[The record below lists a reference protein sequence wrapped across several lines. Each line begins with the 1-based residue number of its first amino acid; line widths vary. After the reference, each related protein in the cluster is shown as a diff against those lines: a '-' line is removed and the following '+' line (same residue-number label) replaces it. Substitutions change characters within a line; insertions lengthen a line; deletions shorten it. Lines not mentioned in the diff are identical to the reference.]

1 MLQCGMEV
9 GGDRAEPRSQW
20 HQIMPEEL
28 HIRLLGPLTLTR
40 GGRALPDTIWR
51 SRQERRLL
59 GILLSARGR
68 RVPTERLLEWLWPD
82 ADPGVAAIT
91 LRSAVS
97 ALRHTLEPAGGTR
110 ASSHYVLTKPG
121 GYAWNTASGSW
132 CDLDEFLTLTEEPK
146 AEERGPKDDSAP
158 EAVSALSAPTARAA
172 RLERA
177 ITLYRG
183 DYLADDPDAAWA
195 NHLRES
201 LRERLLASIHELAE
215 LRLAQGQPDAA
226 IALARLGLEHDHLR
240 EPFYRT
246 LMRAQTTAG
255 DPAGA
260 LQSYERCRR
269 ALDDELGV
277 TPSAQTRALHAA
289 ILRGELGELPPA
301 DKEPSKQAD
310 KLAMRPTSDE
320 VAMSLQASNPP
331 ASVSP
336 FVGRADELAAL
347 RGWIGALGQGRGGV
361 VAVVGEAGIGKT
373 RLVAE
378 ALRAAREQVFT
389 IALRCTPLER
399 GLPFASLSEALRP
412 LLRAAPA
419 ELLRRLPPVAL
430 AQVADLLPVLR
441 ERLPDLPA
449 LASVPAGEARN
460 YLLDGTVDVALALAS
475 ERPLIAWCDDAQ
487 WADESTVAVIGRLA
501 RYAPR
506 RPLLVVLS
514 YRPEELVE
522 NASLHQLL
530 RALGREMSLRPL
542 VLGRLDQAAVADLL
556 AGLAHATPADVAP
569 LARRLSAASSGNPL
583 VLAVAMQSLLE
594 ARGAGSLAALLPT
607 LDERT
612 PLPDL
617 ASAPPLRDLVLG
629 RVERLSEPARAL
641 LDLLAV
647 IGRPASLDLIEQIAG
662 APALEAAQ
670 ALLERQFLA
679 EGADQRLAFSHDL
692 VRSIVLGAL
701 SLPQRRLLHRRAA
714 EAIAALHGERPERAA
729 ELAFHFEQAGRGV
742 EAELLRFATVAG
754 DHARRSFGYH
764 AAQAHYDAA
773 LQAAE
778 RLGQRAPAEPVR
790 RVFVGRLLSAEA
802 LLDWDGVLATARRY
816 DIWAAGRP
824 GMPALVAPR
833 RLAVLRALMGDLA
846 GAAELGG
853 DPRAQPEPLPALA
866 DLLQRTSQI
875 FAPDLPGRSEHAQ
888 TPGSYAIP
896 LVLAAPP
903 PGTPAEELPAQL
915 GADQAALAL
924 FQVGW
929 AALMQGLLPAAEPC
943 LQRAYDLAVDT
954 GQAAVAVVGALQLAH
969 LSALRGEQAAAE
981 RWLAISLD
989 TARRAPEAA
998 WASIWPQIHQAFLLL
1013 LDDQFIAA
1021 RQRFEALAQQLRD
1034 LPAFQTHRAS
1044 VEVGLALLDLAAGNL
1059 ARAGAR
1065 LTTALGAPQPL
1076 YGFVY
1081 AAAMHG
1087 LARLAALCGDIEAAR
1102 GWLIRALGY
1111 SARRQLPPE
1120 YIRTAI
1126 EIARIERD
1134 FGEPARALALLER
1147 AAALAHEAGFGPL
1160 AAAAAALLARLTAA
1174 QP

>member
-1 MLQCGMEV
+1 MALTMSEQ
-9 GGDRAEPRSQW
+9 
-20 HQIMPEEL
+20 L
-28 HIRLLGPLTLTR
+28 YIRLLGPLTLTR
-40 GGRALPDTIWR
+40 GDAVLPDTIWR

-68 RVPTERLLEWLWPD
+68 RVPTERLIEWLWPD

-97 ALRHTLEPAGGTR
+97 ALRHTLEPTGGTR

-121 GYAWNTASGSW
+121 GYAWNTSSGSW
-132 CDLDEFLTLTEEPK
+132 CDLEEFLALTDEQK
-146 AEERGPKDDSAP
+146 TEERGPTPDDNAP
-158 EAVSALSAPTARAA
+158 EALPTASMSLARAA
-172 RLERA
+172 RLDRA
-177 ITLYRG
+177 IALYRG
-183 DYLADDPDAAWA
+183 DYLADDPDATWA

-201 LRERLLASIHELAE
+201 LRERLLSAIHDLAD
-215 LRLAQGQPDAA
+215 LRLAHGQPDAA

-246 LMRAQTTAG
+246 LMRAQATAG

-289 ILRGELGELPPA
+289 ILRGELGEQPPA
-301 DKEPSKQAD
+301 DKETRRQGDKETRRPASDDAAASSQVPS
-310 KLAMRPTSDE
+310 
-320 VAMSLQASNPP
+320 P
-331 ASVSP
+331 AISVSP

-373 RLVAE
+373 RLVVE

-399 GLPFASLSEALRP
+399 GMPFASLSEALRP

-441 ERLPDLPA
+441 ERLDLPA
-449 LASVPAGEARN
+449 LASMPAGEARN
-460 YLLDGTVDVALALAS
+460 YLLDGMVDVALALAS

-530 RALGREMSLRPL
+530 RTLGREMSLRPL
-542 VLGRLDQAAVADLL
+542 VLGRLDQAAVTDLL
-556 AGLAHATPADVAP
+556 AKLAQATPADVAL
-569 LARRLSAASSGNPL
+569 LAQRLSVASSGNPL

-647 IGRPASLDLIEQIAG
+647 IGRPASLDLIQQIAG
-662 APALEAAQ
+662 AQELEAEQ

-679 EGADQRLAFSHDL
+679 EAADQRLAFSHDL
-692 VRSIVLGAL
+692 VRSIVLSAL

-729 ELAFHFEQAGRGV
+729 ELAFHFEQSGRGA
-742 EAELLRFATVAG
+742 EAEVLRYATTAG

-764 AAQAHYDAA
+764 AAQSHYDTA

-778 RLGQRAPAEPVR
+778 RLGQRAPAEQVR
-790 RVFVGRLLSAEA
+790 RAFVGRLLSAEA

-816 DIWAAGRP
+816 DTWAASRP

-853 DPRAQPEPLPALA
+853 DPRAQPEPLPALG

-875 FAPDLPGRSEHAQ
+875 FAPDLPGSSEHAQ
-888 TPGSYAIP
+888 APGSYTIP

-903 PGTPAEELPAQL
+903 PGAPADELPAQL

-943 LQRAYDLAVDT
+943 LLRAYDLAADT
-954 GQAAVAVVGALQLAH
+954 GQAAVAVVSALQLAH

-1013 LDDQFIAA
+1013 LDDQFGAA

-1081 AAAMHG
+1081 AAALHG
-1087 LARLAALCGDIEAAR
+1087 LARLAALRGDTEAAR
-1102 GWLIRALGY
+1102 GWLARALGY
-1111 SARRQLPPE
+1111 SAQRQLPPE

-1134 FGEPARALALLER
+1134 FGEPARALPLLER
-1147 AAALAHEAGFGPL
+1147 ATALAREAGFGPL
-1160 AAAAAALLARLTAA
+1160 GNAAAALLGRLSATQA
-1174 QP
+1174 